1 MLASIAWLLRGHL
14 SFTAPLFFFFAFLFS
29 VDVSSNEDD
38 PLVSGFKAGYPI
50 LFVSAIS
57 RLNVFFFFR
66 GIVYRADLFV
76 RSQMPR

>member
-1 MLASIAWLLRGHL
+1 MASSRSLIFHCA
-14 SFTAPLFFFFAFLFS
+14 FIFFFAFLFS
-29 VDVSSNEDD
+29 VNVSSNEDD

-57 RLNVFFFFR
+57 RLNVFFFR

-76 RSQMPR
+76 RSNMPR

>member
-1 MLASIAWLLRGHL
+1 M
-14 SFTAPLFFFFAFLFS
+14 
-29 VDVSSNEDD
+29 DVSSKINEDD

-57 RLNVFFFFR
+57 RLNVFFFR

-76 RSQMPR
+76 RSKMPR

>member
-1 MLASIAWLLRGHL
+1 M
-14 SFTAPLFFFFAFLFS
+14 
-29 VDVSSNEDD
+29 DVSSKINEDD

-57 RLNVFFFFR
+57 RLNVFFFR

-76 RSQMPR
+76 RSQMPL

>member
-1 MLASIAWLLRGHL
+1 MASSRSLIFHCA
-14 SFTAPLFFFFAFLFS
+14 FIFFFFAFLFS

-38 PLVSGFKAGYPI
+38 LLVSGFKAGYPI

-57 RLNVFFFFR
+57 RLNVFFFR

>member
-14 SFTAPLFFFFAFLFS
+14 SFTAPLFFFYF
-29 VDVSSNEDD
+29 SSNEDD

-57 RLNVFFFFR
+57 RLNVFFFR

>member
-1 MLASIAWLLRGHL
+1 M
-14 SFTAPLFFFFAFLFS
+14 
-29 VDVSSNEDD
+29 DVSSKINEDD

>member
-1 MLASIAWLLRGHL
+1 MASSRSLIFHCA
-14 SFTAPLFFFFAFLFS
+14 FIFFFFAFLFS

-57 RLNVFFFFR
+57 RLNVFFFR

>member
-1 MLASIAWLLRGHL
+1 MASSRSLIFHCA
-14 SFTAPLFFFFAFLFS
+14 FIFFFFAFLFS
-29 VDVSSNEDD
+29 VDVSSKINEDD

-57 RLNVFFFFR
+57 RLNVFFFR

>member
-1 MLASIAWLLRGHL
+1 MASSRSLIFHCA
-14 SFTAPLFFFFAFLFS
+14 FIFFFAFLFS
-29 VDVSSNEDD
+29 VDISSNEDD

-57 RLNVFFFFR
+57 RLNVFFFR

-76 RSQMPR
+76 RSKMPR

>member
-1 MLASIAWLLRGHL
+1 MASSRSLIFHCA
-14 SFTAPLFFFFAFLFS
+14 FIFFFAFLFS

-57 RLNVFFFFR
+57 RLNVFFFR

-76 RSQMPR
+76 RSKMPR